1 MERGQFNVYTTAG
14 KALIA
19 LVEQDLTIGNILDV
33 GSWNGL
39 GTTLC
44 CVLGC
49 IGRIEYK
56 PVNIIAIEANPEFF
70 EKGLK
75 AWSNR
80 PGKEMV
86 QFYKGRIAESMMTE
100 AEIKAHPQYTPD
112 NPHFNQW
119 YPSDVKMFNESQL
132 LNLQGSVDLAILD
145 GGEYCGFQD
154 YMSILK
160 LNPTYIVLDD
170 IVGMKNDRALSHATQ
185 NGFTVVFRTNEK
197 GGTVILKRT

>member
-100 AEIKAHPQYTPD
+100 AEIKAHP
-112 NPHFNQW
+112 
-119 YPSDVKMFNESQL
+119 
-132 LNLQGSVDLAILD
+132 
-145 GGEYCGFQD
+145 
-154 YMSILK
+154 
-160 LNPTYIVLDD
+160 
-170 IVGMKNDRALSHATQ
+170 
-185 NGFTVVFRTNEK
+185 
-197 GGTVILKRT
+197 